1 MLLPQSQSYKTLND
15 RLATISSLQM
25 HLNSSNL
32 GKVSKPKAQD
42 HQQLLE
48 RFSDVQKQHSVSN
61 VNREI
66 SQQTLLKNMMVLN
79 GGGQGIGP
87 A

>member
-1 MLLPQSQSYKTLND
+1 MLLPQSQSYKTLSD

-25 HLNSSNL
+25 HLNNSNP
-32 GKVSKPKAQD
+32 GKVNKTKAQN

-48 RFSDVQKQHSVSN
+48 RFSDVQEKHKLSN
-61 VNREI
+61 QNRNI
-66 SQQTLLKNMMVLN
+66 SRSTLLKNMMAFN
-79 GGGQGIGP
+79 ETTKGSGP